1 MLSDEIAE
9 FLFVLDVSIIKSKF
23 IRILLQLIYC
33 HLAERDLRQI
43 FVIKFFVVSFVRIVF
58 VRFRLRRILEVPRI
72 GCGGGKY
79 LLPLF
84 GTLRASY
91 DLEAAVLVVLL
102 VRTISDIN
110 GDNAIQ

>member
-9 FLFVLDVSIIKSKF
+9 FLFVLDISIIKSKL

-58 VRFRLRRILEVPRI
+58 VRFRLRRILEVSRI

-84 GTLRASY
+84 GALRGSY
-91 DLEAAVLVVLL
+91 NLEATELIICIIC
-102 VRTISDIN
+102 TISDI
-110 GDNAIQ
+110 